1 MVDELMAK
9 VRSLWHGVVRTRQ
22 VDADLNDEF
31 RLHIELRAADLVRA
45 GMTPAEAARKA
56 RAEFGSMEYHVEKAR
71 TARGLRWFDEM
82 RFSWLDV
89 KLGAR
94 ILAKSPGLSLVGGL
108 GIAVAVALGVAG
120 YAVVNSYFFP
130 VVPLSE
136 GERLVALA
144 KFDPLSQ
151 REETR
156 LLHDFVT
163 WRRDLRLVTDVGAF
177 RTIRRNLVSESGQ
190 GEPITLAEMTASGF
204 RSARVPPLLGRFL
217 LDEDE
222 QPGAPAVAVI
232 GYDVWLSRFG
242 RDPSIVGRQIRIG
255 RETHTIVGVMPEAF
269 AFPVSHQ
276 YWIPLRIDGRAV
288 IAPGTG
294 PALNVFGRLAA
305 GATKES
311 ADAELKVVTRRLSEG
326 GPPEFVA
333 LQPRVLPYT
342 EVFLHGEQGGSN
354 ETTRV
359 LRFMLAL
366 FLIVVA
372 LNVAV
377 LVYARTVMRT
387 GEIAVRTAL
396 GATRARIVTQLFAE
410 AFVLSGLSSLVGLG
424 VVTIGLRM
432 FDAALVDILDG
443 DVPFW
448 MHSGIS
454 FDTILYSLAL
464 AVLAAL
470 VIGVFPALR
479 ATGAKLRG
487 AMGSLGSGAKAQL
500 GATWTVLIVAQ
511 VAITVAVLPAAL
523 LKGWEMI
530 QTASRAQGFAAGEYV
545 ATRFVV
551 ERDGEPSANAGQSDA
566 AAADST
572 HTIMRR
578 FIARLAIEPGIVGA
592 TVTSAA
598 PWDGVSATLEV
609 DGVVTEAKRATI
621 MAVDTSFFGLFGARM
636 LVGRA
641 FTAGDVPLR
650 DANRPVV
657 VNRAFVAELLAGG
670 EAVGRRVRY
679 QAFSKDPQPWMT
691 IAGVVEDFPPGIRNA
706 SESTKRGA
714 RMYRLAMPGELSDA
728 LLTIRLSGQTPET
741 FIPTLRSIATSVDP
755 MLQLS
760 HLSSLDAMYRD
771 YAKGGAQLALVVALV
786 AGVVI
791 LLSAAGIHA
800 LLSFAVSQRRR
811 EIGIRTALGAPAHR
825 ILKSVLSR
833 AVRQLALGVGIGLV
847 VAVAI
852 DRASGGAM
860 MSGTGLVLFPATLG
874 LILVVG
880 LLAATGPARRGLRV
894 EPTEALRAE

>member
-1 MVDELMAK
+1 MTAAPD
-9 VRSLWHGVVRTRQ
+9 RTPP
-22 VDADLNDEF
+22 
-31 RLHIELRAADLVRA
+31 RLARALLRAVLPDDIRDDVDGDLHELYLTRRA
-45 GMTPAEAARKA
+45 SSGATRAATWYC
-56 RAEFGSMEYHVEKAR
+56 FQTLS
-71 TARGLRWFDEM
+71 FFM
-82 RFSWLDV
+82 RFTVHRLARIVRRLAGGDAAPSALDI

-108 GIAVAVALGVAG
+108 GIAVAVALGAAG

-130 VVPLSE
+130 TVPLNE
-136 GERLVALA
+136 GDRLVSLA
-144 KFDPLSQ
+144 KFDPQ
-151 REETR
+151 ARHEEDR
-156 LLHDFVT
+156 LLRDFVA
-163 WRRDLRLVTDVGAF
+163 WRRDLRMVTDVGAF

-204 RSARVPPLLGRFL
+204 RAARVPPLRGRVL
-217 LDEDE
+217 LDADE
-222 QPGAPAVAVI
+222 QPGAPAVVVI
-232 GYDVWLSRFG
+232 GDDVWQSRFA
-242 RDPSIVGRQIRIG
+242 RDPSIIGRQIRIG
-255 RETHTIVGVMPEAF
+255 RETHTIVGVMPHGF

-276 YWIPLRIDGRAV
+276 YWVPLRIDPRAV

-294 PALNVFGRLAA
+294 PSLNVFARLSA

-311 ADAELKVVTRRLSEG
+311 ADAELKVVTRRLSAGER
-326 GPPEFVA
+326 PEVVA

-354 ETTRV
+354 GTMAV

-410 AFVLSGLSSLVGLG
+410 AFVLSGVSSLVGLG
-424 VVTIGLRM
+424 VVAIGLRM
-432 FDAALVDILDG
+432 FDAALVDMLDG

-454 FDTILYSLAL
+454 FGTILYTLGL
-464 AVLAAL
+464 AVLAA
-470 VIGVFPALR
+470 VIVGVFPALR

-500 GATWTVLIVAQ
+500 GLTWTVLIVAQ

-523 LKGWEMI
+523 LKGWEMVEAA
-530 QTASRAQGFAAGEYV
+530 TRPQGFAAGEYV

-551 ERDGEPSANAGQSDA
+551 ERDADASGNASQSDTV
-566 AAADST
+566 AADST
-572 HTIMRR
+572 RAIMGR
-578 FIARLAIEPGIVGA
+578 FIARLAIEPGIVAA
-592 TVTSAA
+592 TVTSSE
-598 PWDGVSATLEV
+598 PWDGVGATLEA
-609 DGVVTEAKRATI
+609 DGVVTEAKRAVLMT
-621 MAVDTSFFGLFGARM
+621 VDTTFFKLFGARI
-636 LVGRA
+636 LAGRG

-657 VNRAFVAELLAGG
+657 VNRSFVAEVLGGG

-679 QAFSKDPQPWMT
+679 QSFSKDPQPWMT
-691 IAGVVEDFPPGIRNA
+691 IAGVVEDFPPGIASA

-714 RMYRLAMPGELSDA
+714 RIYRLAMPGELSDA
-728 LLTIRLSGQTPET
+728 LLTVRLRGQTPET
-741 FIPTLRSIATSVDP
+741 FMPTLRRIATSVDP

-760 HLSSLDAMYRD
+760 HMSSLDAMYRD

-786 AGVVI
+786 TGVVI

-800 LLSFAVSQRRR
+800 LMSFAVNQRRR
-811 EIGIRTALGAPAHR
+811 EIGIRTARGAPAHR
-825 ILKSVLSR
+825 IL
-833 AVRQLALGVGIGLV
+833 
-847 VAVAI
+847 
-852 DRASGGAM
+852 
-860 MSGTGLVLFPATLG
+860 
-874 LILVVG
+874 
-880 LLAATGPARRGLRV
+880 
-894 EPTEALRAE
+894 

>member
-1 MVDELMAK
+1 MRFTFD
-9 VRSLWHGVVRTRQ
+9 
-22 VDADLNDEF
+22 
-31 RLHIELRAADLVRA
+31 RL
-45 GMTPAEAARKA
+45 AR
-56 RAEFGSMEYHVEKAR
+56 VL
-71 TARGLRWFDEM
+71 RGLLGGDAAP
-82 RFSWLDV
+82 SALDI

-130 VVPLSE
+130 VVPLNE
-136 GERLVALA
+136 GDRLVSLA
-144 KFDPLSQ
+144 KFDPQAL
-151 REETR
+151 REEDR
-156 LLHDFVT
+156 LLHDFQT
-163 WRRDLRLVTDVGAF
+163 WRRDLRMITDVGAF
-177 RTIRRNLVSESGQ
+177 HTIRRNLVSESGQ

-204 RSARVPPLLGRFL
+204 RAARVPPLRGRVL
-217 LDEDE
+217 LDGDE
-222 QPGAPAVAVI
+222 QPGAPAVVVI
-232 GYDVWLSRFG
+232 GYDVWQSRFA

-255 RETHTIVGVMPEAF
+255 RETHTIVGVMPQGF

-276 YWIPLRIDGRAV
+276 YWVPLRIDPRVV

-294 PALNVFGRLAA
+294 PSLNVFGRLAA
-305 GATKES
+305 GATKET
-311 ADAELKVVTRRLSEG
+311 ADAELKVVTRRLSAG
-326 GPPEFVA
+326 GPPELIA

-354 ETTRV
+354 GTLAV
-359 LRFMLAL
+359 VRFMLSL

-372 LNVAV
+372 MNVAV

-424 VVTIGLRM
+424 VVAIGLRM
-432 FDAALVDILDG
+432 FDAALVDMLDG

-454 FDTILYSLAL
+454 FGTILYTLAL

-470 VIGVFPALR
+470 IVGVFPALR

-523 LKGWEMI
+523 LKEWEMI
-530 QTASRAQGFAAGEYV
+530 QAGSRAQGFAAGEYV
-545 ATRFVV
+545 ATQFVV
-551 ERDGEPSANAGQSDA
+551 ERDADASANAGQSDA

-572 HTIMRR
+572 HAIMRR

-592 TVTSAA
+592 TVTSGA
-598 PWDGVSATLEV
+598 PWDGVSATLET

-621 MAVDTSFFGLFGARM
+621 MTVDTSFFKLFGARM
-636 LVGRA
+636 LGGRA
-641 FTAGDVPLR
+641 FTASDVPLR
-650 DANRPVV
+650 DADRPVV
-657 VNRAFVAELLAGG
+657 VNRSFVAEVLGGG

-679 QAFSKDPQPWMT
+679 QSFSKDPQPWMT

-714 RMYRLAMPGELSDA
+714 RMYRLAMPGELNDA
-728 LLTIRLSGQTPET
+728 LLTIRVSGQSAET
-741 FIPTLRSIATSVDP
+741 FMPTLRRIATSVDP

-760 HLSSLDAMYRD
+760 HMSSLDAMYRD
-771 YAKGGAQLALVVALV
+771 YAKGGAQLALVGALV
-786 AGVVI
+786 TGVVI

-800 LLSFAVSQRRR
+800 LMSFAVNQRRR

-825 ILKSVLSR
+825 VLKSVLTH
-833 AVRQLALGVGIGLV
+833 AIRQLGLGVGIGLV
-847 VAVAI
+847 VALAI
-852 DRASGGAM
+852 DRASGGTL
-860 MSGTGLVLFPATLG
+860 MSGTGLVLFPTTVALM
-874 LILVVG
+874 LVVG
-880 LLAATGPARRGLRV
+880 LLAAAGPARRGLRV
-894 EPTEALRAE
+894 QPTEALRAE

>member
-1 MVDELMAK
+1 MRFTFD
-9 VRSLWHGVVRTRQ
+9 
-22 VDADLNDEF
+22 
-31 RLHIELRAADLVRA
+31 RLGRVL
-45 GMTPAEAARKA
+45 
-56 RAEFGSMEYHVEKAR
+56 
-71 TARGLRWFDEM
+71 RGLIGGDAAP
-82 RFSWLDV
+82 STLDI

-130 VVPLSE
+130 VVPLNE
-136 GERLVALA
+136 GDRLVSLA
-144 KFDPLSQ
+144 KFDPQ
-151 REETR
+151 ARHEEDR
-156 LLHDFVT
+156 LLHDFLA
-163 WRRDLRLVTDVGAF
+163 WRRELRTVTDVGAF

-190 GEPITLAEMTASGF
+190 GEPITLAEMTAAGF
-204 RSARVPPLLGRFL
+204 RAARVPPLRGRVL
-217 LDEDE
+217 IESDE
-222 QPGAPAVAVI
+222 QPGAPAVVVI
-232 GYDVWLSRFG
+232 GSDVWQSRFG

-255 RETHTIVGVMPEAF
+255 RETHTIVGVMPDGF

-276 YWIPLRIDGRAV
+276 YWVPLRIDPRAV

-294 PALNVFGRLAA
+294 PSVNVFGRLAA
-305 GATKES
+305 GATRET
-311 ADAELKVVTRRLSEG
+311 ADAELKVVTRRLSAG
-326 GPPEFVA
+326 GPPELIA

-354 ETTRV
+354 GTMSV
-359 LRFMLAL
+359 VRFMLAL

-424 VVTIGLRM
+424 VVAVGLRM
-432 FDAALVDILDG
+432 FDAALVDMLDG

-454 FDTILYSLAL
+454 FGTVLYTLAL

-470 VIGVFPALR
+470 IVGVFPALR

-511 VAITVAVLPAAL
+511 VAITVAVLPAAM
-523 LKGWEMI
+523 LKEWEMI
-530 QTASRAQGFAAGEYV
+530 QAGTQPQGFAAGEYL
-545 ATRFVV
+545 ATQFVV
-551 ERDGEPSANAGQSDA
+551 ERDAEASANAGQSDA

-572 HTIMRR
+572 HAIMRR

-598 PWDGVSATLEV
+598 PWDGASTPLEA
-609 DGVVTEAKRATI
+609 DGVVVKATRATV
-621 MAVDTSFFGLFGARM
+621 MTVDTSFFALFGARM
-636 LVGRA
+636 LRGRT
-641 FTAGDVPLR
+641 FTASDVPLR
-650 DANRPVV
+650 DADRPVV
-657 VNRAFVAELLAGG
+657 VNRSFVAEVLGGG

-679 QAFSKDPQPWMT
+679 QSFSKDPQPWMT

-714 RMYRLAMPGELSDA
+714 RLYRLAVPGELNDA
-728 LLTIRLSGQTPET
+728 LLTIRVSGQSAET
-741 FIPTLRSIATSVDP
+741 FMPTLRRIATSVDP

-760 HLSSLDAMYRD
+760 HMSSLDAMYRD
-771 YAKGGAQLALVVALV
+771 YAKGGAQLALVGALV
-786 AGVVI
+786 TGVVI

-800 LLSFAVSQRRR
+800 LMSFAVNQRRR

-825 ILKSVLSR
+825 VLKSVLTR
-833 AVRQLALGVGIGLV
+833 AIRQLGLGLGIGLV
-847 VAVAI
+847 VAIAL
-852 DRASGGAM
+852 DRASGGTLT
-860 MSGTGLVLFPATLG
+860 SGTGLVLFPATVALM
-874 LILVVG
+874 LVVG

-894 EPTEALRAE
+894 QPTEALRAD